1 MLIGSLATDIATN
14 PLVLVVIGGLLS
26 AGGGAI
32 AQSMSAKRDA
42 SAEQR
47 VREREAIAF
56 ERDKLE
62 RRQASEQE
70 NLCMLQD
77 QLVGLEAAA
86 TQLNLLW
93 DAGSTGIH
101 VDRWISWYELFVR
114 ARAYAYRTSNS
125 EVAEAVLAVQ
135 QPMVAFM
142 RASDKAERRRLM
154 DEARE
159 RLDDANQLI
168 GRYLTG
174 EDG

>member
-1 MLIGSLATDIATN
+1 MPIGSLAADIAKN

-32 AQSMSAKRDA
+32 AQSMAAKRDA
-42 SAEQR
+42 NAEQR
-47 VREREAIAF
+47 AREREAAAF
-56 ERDKLE
+56 ERDRRE
-62 RRQASEQE
+62 RRQAGEQE
-70 NLCMLQD
+70 SLRTLQD
-77 QLVGLEAAA
+77 LLVGLEAAA

-114 ARAYAYRTSNS
+114 ARAHAYRTRNS
-125 EVAEAVLAVQ
+125 EIAEAVLAVQ
-135 QPMVAFM
+135 QPMLAFM
-142 RASDKAERRRLM
+142 RASDRAERLGLM
-154 DEARE
+154 DEARG

-168 GRYLTG
+168 GRCLTG